1 MENAKCR
8 REFGIFC
15 AEKRKCCGFC
25 DLLRGKCEMPQGIRS
40 FRTEKAKCYAESRI
54 FHTEGQQRSAEF
66 RIFCAEK
73 AKCCT
78 EFGIFGMEKAKCCE
92 EFWIFCAER
101 AKFRSDCPILS
112 LAAAKS
118 SASVSTPARFPKF
131 EGVTAIYSVS
141 ANFPSQKSGS
151 PAGIRRGSPPGRNR
165 KPNLRRAA
173 RVSLF
178 PNKKCERP
186 GGV

>member
-1 MENAKCR
+1 
-8 REFGIFC
+8 
-15 AEKRKCCGFC
+15 
-25 DLLRGKCEMPQGIRS
+25 
-40 FRTEKAKCYAESRI
+40 
-54 FHTEGQQRSAEF
+54 
-66 RIFCAEK
+66 
-73 AKCCT
+73 
-78 EFGIFGMEKAKCCE
+78 MEKAKCCE

-101 AKFRSDCPILS
+101 AKFRSDFPILS

-118 SASVSTPARFPKF
+118 PSHPFQPSARFPKF
-131 EGVTAIYSVS
+131 GGVTAIYSVS

-151 PAGIRRGSPPGRNR
+151 PTGLRRGSPPGRNR

-186 GGV
+186 QHSPKARGCTSSGDDPSRTTLRRDFARVSRSQRNFTVLDQSVTFWI